1 MTLPIKK
8 IYINSNFKTPDSQ
21 SDSNFKFQL
30 TRSINLP
37 KNTIFYI
44 ENFTCSHA
52 WYSVETGLNDKLCV
66 YINGGTY
73 ITPIPPG
80 NYTGPTFATA
90 VQTVLNSMVPNIF
103 TVSINTQQ
111 NNLNIS
117 VVGSN
122 TFKIYTD
129 IETETLFNTT
139 QTINKILQNEDGT
152 SKTYNSSSPYT
163 SGFLELLSIRNIYIH
178 SPNLSSYTTYG
189 GKGESNIIKKIP
201 VSSDFGYLIIDN
213 YTSTH
218 DWLDCS
224 NLTLSCMEFILRD
237 SYGNIVPLH
246 GSNVSFSIV
255 FSKQNLEDV

>member
-1 MTLPIKK
+1 MLPIKK
-8 IYINSNFKTPDSQ
+8 IYINSNFKTSDSQ

-30 TRSINLP
+30 TRSIHLP

-52 WYSVETGLNDKLCV
+52 WYSVETGLNDSLCIRV
-66 YINGGTY
+66 NGTDYIK
-73 ITPIPPG
+73 PIPPG

-90 VQTVLNSMVPNIF
+90 LQTVLNSITANIF
-103 TVSINTQQ
+103 TVSFNAQQ
-111 NNLNIS
+111 QNLNIA

-122 TFKIYTD
+122 MFEIYTD
-129 IETETLFNTT
+129 VETQIIFNTT

-152 SKTYNSSSPYT
+152 SKNYT
-163 SGFLELLSIRNIYIH
+163 SARPHISGFLELLSIRNIYLH
-178 SPNLSSYTTYG
+178 SHNLSSYSAYG

-255 FSKQNLEDV
+255 FSKQSLEDN

>member
-1 MTLPIKK
+1 MSLPIKK
-8 IYINSNFKTPDSQ
+8 IYINSNFKTSDSQ

-30 TRSINLP
+30 SRSIHLP

-52 WYSVETGLNDKLCV
+52 WYSVETGLNDSLCIKV
-66 YINGGTY
+66 NATDYIK
-73 ITPIPPG
+73 PIPPG

-90 VQTVLNSMVPNIF
+90 LQTVLNSITANIF
-103 TVSINTQQ
+103 TVSFNAQQQ
-111 NNLNIS
+111 NLKIA

-122 TFKIYTD
+122 TFEIYTD
-129 IETETLFNTT
+129 VQSQYFFDTT
-139 QTINKILQNEDGT
+139 QTINKILQNEDSVSRG
-152 SKTYNSSSPYT
+152 YSSEDPYI

-178 SPNLSSYTTYG
+178 SSNLSSYTTYG

-201 VSSDFGYLIIDN
+201 VSSDFGYLVIDN

-255 FSKQNLEDV
+255 FSKQSSEDN

>member
-1 MTLPIKK
+1 MLPIKK

-30 TRSINLP
+30 TRSIHLP
-37 KNTIFYI
+37 KNTVFYI

-52 WYSVETGLNDKLCV
+52 WYSVETGLNDKLCIV
-66 YINGGTY
+66 VNETDYVRTL
-73 ITPIPPG
+73 PPG

-90 VQTVLNSMVPNIF
+90 FQTVLNSISANIF
-103 TVSINTQQ
+103 TVSFNTQQ
-111 NNLNIS
+111 QNLNIS
-117 VVGSN
+117 VVGAN
-122 TFKIYTD
+122 RFRIYTD
-129 IETETLFNTT
+129 TETQTIFNTT

-152 SKTYNSSSPYT
+152 SNTYNSSSSYT
-163 SGFLELLSIRNIYIH
+163 SGFLELLSIRNMYLH

-213 YTSTH
+213 FTSTH

-224 NLTLSCMEFILRD
+224 NLTLSCMEFVLRD

-255 FSKQNLEDV
+255 FSKLNLEDN